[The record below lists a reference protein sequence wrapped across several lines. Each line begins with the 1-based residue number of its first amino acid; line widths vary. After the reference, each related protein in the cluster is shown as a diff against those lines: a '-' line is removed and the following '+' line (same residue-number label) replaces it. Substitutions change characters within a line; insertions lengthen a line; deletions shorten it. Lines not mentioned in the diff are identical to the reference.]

1 MVECTAVAIR
11 QTSAAGISSSWHCGS
26 VSMLDLNWLACHSA
40 IELHEEENIKSRSEV
55 IMIELLNGSDQLG
68 VLF

>member
-11 QTSAAGISSSWHCGS
+11 QTSTVGISSSWHCGS
-26 VSMLDLNWLACHSA
+26 VSMLDLNWPACCSV
-40 IELHEEENIKSRSEV
+40 IEPHEEENIKSQSEV
-55 IMIELLNGSDQLG
+55 IIIELLNGSDQLG